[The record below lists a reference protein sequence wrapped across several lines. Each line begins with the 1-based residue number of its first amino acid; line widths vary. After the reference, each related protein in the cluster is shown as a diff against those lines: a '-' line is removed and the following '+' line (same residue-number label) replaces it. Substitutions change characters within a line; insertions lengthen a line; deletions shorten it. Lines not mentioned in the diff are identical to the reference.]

1 MNMQLFILKDSYPKN
16 VTIKNKDEKE
26 ERTYKNFNEFKS
38 DLPFLLTVSKT
49 NHVLLELDFR
59 KSRPIAASNI
69 YLILFNQRYTDLS
82 NYSSVN
88 FYEYNEN
95 DDLAKFDDLFL
106 EFLLKRT
113 YINAFDN
120 TKKIALDWISN
131 MESEKKNIAFMGEQL
146 IQLTLSNLFYDDSS
160 TIIDIQEITKEF
172 MTDEHYQLI
181 FDHYNLYRF
190 IKNRNQVIDINYM
203 KETINALIYAY
214 FKENNSFD
222 NLENI
227 LRFFIN
233 LINPNLLDFAIEN
246 EAYSNLA
253 KHLLITYNEGKE
265 EVTFKEIEQYSHHKL
280 DAKLLMGIYL
290 LEDYGFRFIKFD
302 FTQKLAKFKLFCN

>member
-1 MNMQLFILKDSYPKN
+1 MQLFILKNSYPKN
-16 VTIKNKDEKE
+16 VIIKNSNGNE
-26 ERTYKNFNEFKS
+26 ERAYKIFNEFKS
-38 DLPFLLTVSKT
+38 DLPFLLAASKT
-49 NHVLLELDFR
+49 NHVLLELDFC

-69 YLILFNQRYTDLS
+69 HLILFNQRYTDLS

-88 FYEYNEN
+88 FYDYNEK
-95 DDLAKFDDLFL
+95 DDLVKFDDLFL
-106 EFLLKRT
+106 EFLLKKT
-113 YINAFDN
+113 YINTFDN
-120 TKKIALDWISN
+120 TKRIALDLVSN
-131 MESEKKNIAFMGEQL
+131 MESERKNLAFMGEQL
-146 IQLTLSNLFYDDSS
+146 IQLTLSKLFYDDSS
-160 TIIDIQEITKEF
+160 SIIDIQEITKEF

-190 IKNRNQVIDINYM
+190 IKNSNQMIDTNYM

-222 NLENI
+222 NLENV

-233 LINPNLLDFAIEN
+233 LINQNLLDFTLEN

-253 KHLLITYNEGKE
+253 KYLLVAYNEGKE
-265 EVTFKEIEQYSHHKL
+265 EVTFKEIEQYSNHKL

-302 FTQKLAKFKLFCN
+302 FAQKLAKFKLFCN

>member
-1 MNMQLFILKDSYPKN
+1 MQLFILKNSYPKN
-16 VTIKNKDEKE
+16 VIIKNSNGNE
-26 ERTYKNFNEFKS
+26 ERTYKNFNEFKI
-38 DLPFLLTVSKT
+38 DLPFLLAVSKT

-131 MESEKKNIAFMGEQL
+131 MESERKSIAFIGEQL

-222 NLENI
+222 CLGNI

-233 LINPNLLDFAIEN
+233 LIDPNLLDFTLEK
-246 EAYSNLA
+246 EAYADLSRY
-253 KHLLITYNEGKE
+253 LLKAFNEGKE

-280 DAKLLMGIYL
+280 DAKLLMSIYL
-290 LEDYGFRFIKFD
+290 LKDYGFKFIKFD

>member
-1 MNMQLFILKDSYPKN
+1 MQLFILKNSYPKN
-16 VTIKNKDEKE
+16 VIIKNSDNNE

-38 DLPFLLTVSKT
+38 DLPFLLAVSKT

-59 KSRPIAASNI
+59 RSRPIATSNI
-69 YLILFNQRYTDLS
+69 HLILFNQRYTDLS

-88 FYEYNEN
+88 FYDYNEN

-113 YINAFDN
+113 YINVFDN
-120 TKKIALDWISN
+120 TKRIALDLVSN
-131 MESEKKNIAFMGEQL
+131 MESERKNLAFMGEQL
-146 IQLTLSNLFYDDSS
+146 IQLTLSKLFYDDSS
-160 TIIDIQEITKEF
+160 AIIDIQEITKEF

-222 NLENI
+222 CLENI

-233 LINPNLLDFAIEN
+233 LINPNLLDFTLEN

-253 KHLLITYNEGKE
+253 KYLLVAYNEGKE
-265 EVTFKEIEQYSHHKL
+265 EVTFKEIEHYSRHKL
-280 DAKLLMGIYL
+280 DAKLMMGIYL

>member
-1 MNMQLFILKDSYPKN
+1 MQLFILKNSYPKN
-16 VTIKNKDEKE
+16 VIIKNSNGNE
-26 ERTYKNFNEFKS
+26 ERTYKIFNEFKS
-38 DLPFLLTVSKT
+38 DLPFLLAASKT
-49 NHVLLELDFR
+49 NHVLLELDFC

-69 YLILFNQRYTDLS
+69 HLILFNQRYTDLS

-88 FYEYNEN
+88 FYDYNEK
-95 DDLAKFDDLFL
+95 DDLVKFDDLFL
-106 EFLLKRT
+106 EFLLKKT
-113 YINAFDN
+113 YINTFDN
-120 TKKIALDWISN
+120 TKRIALDLVSN
-131 MESEKKNIAFMGEQL
+131 MESERKNLAFIGEQL
-146 IQLTLSNLFYDDSS
+146 IQLTLSKLFYDDSS
-160 TIIDIQEITKEF
+160 SIIDIQEITKEF
-172 MTDEHYQLI
+172 MTDEHYQLV

-190 IKNRNQVIDINYM
+190 IKNSNQMIDTNYM

-222 NLENI
+222 SLENI

-233 LINPNLLDFAIEN
+233 LINPNLLDFTLEN

-253 KHLLITYNEGKE
+253 KYLLVAYNEGKE
-265 EVTFKEIEQYSHHKL
+265 EVTFKEIEQYSNHKL

-302 FTQKLAKFKLFCN
+302 FAQKLAKFKLFCN

>member
-1 MNMQLFILKDSYPKN
+1 MQLFILKNSYPKN
-16 VTIKNKDEKE
+16 VIIKNSNGNE
-26 ERTYKNFNEFKS
+26 ERTYKIFNEFKS
-38 DLPFLLTVSKT
+38 DLPFLLAASKT
-49 NHVLLELDFR
+49 NHVLLELDFC

-69 YLILFNQRYTDLS
+69 HLILFNQRYIDLS

-88 FYEYNEN
+88 FYDYNEN

-106 EFLLKRT
+106 EFLLKKT
-113 YINAFDN
+113 YINTFDN
-120 TKKIALDWISN
+120 TKRIALDLVSN
-131 MESEKKNIAFMGEQL
+131 MENKRKNLAFMGEQL
-146 IQLTLSNLFYDDSS
+146 IQLTLSKLFYDDSS
-160 TIIDIQEITKEF
+160 AIINIQELTKEF

-222 NLENI
+222 SLENV

-233 LINPNLLDFAIEN
+233 LINPNLLDFTLEN

-253 KHLLITYNEGKE
+253 KYLLVAYNEGKE
-265 EVTFKEIEQYSHHKL
+265 EVTFKEIEQYSNHKL
-280 DAKLLMGIYL
+280 NAKLLMGIYL

-302 FTQKLAKFKLFCN
+302 FAQKLAKFKLFCN

>member
-1 MNMQLFILKDSYPKN
+1 MQLFILKNSYPKN
-16 VTIKNKDEKE
+16 VIIKNSNGNE
-26 ERTYKNFNEFKS
+26 ERTYKIFNEFKS
-38 DLPFLLTVSKT
+38 DLPFLLAASKT
-49 NHVLLELDFR
+49 NHVLLELDFC

-69 YLILFNQRYTDLS
+69 HLILFNQRYTDLS

-88 FYEYNEN
+88 FYDYNEK
-95 DDLAKFDDLFL
+95 DDLVKFDDLFL
-106 EFLLKRT
+106 EFLLKKT
-113 YINAFDN
+113 YINTFDN
-120 TKKIALDWISN
+120 TKRISLDLVSN
-131 MESEKKNIAFMGEQL
+131 MESERKNLAFMGEQL
-146 IQLTLSNLFYDDSS
+146 IQLTLSKLFYDDSS
-160 TIIDIQEITKEF
+160 SIIDIQEITKEF

-181 FDHYNLYRF
+181 FDYYNLYRF
-190 IKNRNQVIDINYM
+190 IKNSNQMIDTNYM

-222 NLENI
+222 SLENI

-233 LINPNLLDFAIEN
+233 LINPNLLDFTLEN

-253 KHLLITYNEGKE
+253 KYLLVAYNEGKE
-265 EVTFKEIEQYSHHKL
+265 EVTFKEIEQYSNHEL

-302 FTQKLAKFKLFCN
+302 FAQKLAKFKLFCN

>member
-1 MNMQLFILKDSYPKN
+1 MQLFILKNSYPKN
-16 VTIKNKDEKE
+16 VIIKNSNGNE

-38 DLPFLLTVSKT
+38 DLPFLLALSKT

-59 KSRPIAASNI
+59 KSRPIATSNI
-69 YLILFNQRYTDLS
+69 YLVLFNQRYTDLS
-82 NYSSVN
+82 NYSNVN
-88 FYEYNEN
+88 FYDYDEN

-113 YINAFDN
+113 YINTFDN
-120 TKKIALDWISN
+120 TKKIALDWVSN
-131 MESEKKNIAFMGEQL
+131 MESERKNLAFMGEQL
-146 IQLTLSNLFYDDSS
+146 IQLTLSKLFYDDSS
-160 TIIDIQEITKEF
+160 AIIDIQEITKEF
-172 MTDEHYQLI
+172 MMDEHYQLI
-181 FDHYNLYRF
+181 FDYYNLYRF

-222 NLENI
+222 NLENV

-233 LINPNLLDFAIEN
+233 LINPNLLDFTFEK
-246 EAYSNLA
+246 EAYSDLA
-253 KHLLITYNEGKE
+253 QYLLKAFNEGKE
-265 EVTFKEIEQYSHHKL
+265 EVTFKEIEQYSNHQL

-302 FTQKLAKFKLFCN
+302 FAQKLAKFKLFCN

>member
-1 MNMQLFILKDSYPKN
+1 MQLFILRDSYPKN
-16 VTIKNKDEKE
+16 VIIKNSNGNE

-38 DLPFLLTVSKT
+38 DLPFLLAVSKT

-59 KSRPIAASNI
+59 RSRPIATSNI

-113 YINAFDN
+113 YINVFDN

-146 IQLTLSNLFYDDSS
+146 IQFTLSNLFYDDSTS
-160 TIIDIQEITKEF
+160 IIDIQEITKEF

-222 NLENI
+222 NLENV

-233 LINPNLLDFAIEN
+233 LINPNLLDFTFEK
-246 EAYSNLA
+246 EAYSDLA
-253 KHLLITYNEGKE
+253 QYLLKAFNEGKE
-265 EVTFKEIEQYSHHKL
+265 EVTFKEIEQYSNHQL

-302 FTQKLAKFKLFCN
+302 FAQKLAKFKLFCN

>member
-1 MNMQLFILKDSYPKN
+1 MQLFILKNSYPKN
-16 VTIKNKDEKE
+16 VIIKNSNGNE

-38 DLPFLLTVSKT
+38 DLPFLLALSKT

-69 YLILFNQRYTDLS
+69 YLILFNQRYTNLS
-82 NYSSVN
+82 SYSSVN
-88 FYEYNEN
+88 FYDYDEN
-95 DDLAKFDDLFL
+95 NDLVKFDDLFL
-106 EFLLKRT
+106 EFLLKKT

-120 TKKIALDWISN
+120 TKKIALDWVSN
-131 MESEKKNIAFMGEQL
+131 MESERKNIAFMGEQL
-146 IQLTLSNLFYDDSS
+146 IQLTLSKLFYDDSS
-160 TIIDIQEITKEF
+160 AIIDIQEITKEF

-181 FDHYNLYRF
+181 FDYYNLYRF

-222 NLENI
+222 NLENV

-233 LINPNLLDFAIEN
+233 LINPNLLDFTLEK
-246 EAYSNLA
+246 EAYSDLA
-253 KHLLITYNEGKE
+253 QYLLVAYNEGKE
-265 EVTFKEIEQYSHHKL
+265 EVTFKEIEQYSNHKL

-302 FTQKLAKFKLFCN
+302 FTQKITKFKLFCN

>member
-1 MNMQLFILKDSYPKN
+1 MQLFILKNSYPKN
-16 VTIKNKDEKE
+16 VIIKNSNGNE
-26 ERTYKNFNEFKS
+26 ERTYKIFNEFKS
-38 DLPFLLTVSKT
+38 DLPFLLAASKT
-49 NHVLLELDFR
+49 NHVLLELDFC

-69 YLILFNQRYTDLS
+69 HLILFNQRYTDLS

-88 FYEYNEN
+88 FYDYNEK
-95 DDLAKFDDLFL
+95 DDLVKFDDLFL
-106 EFLLKRT
+106 EFLLKKT
-113 YINAFDN
+113 YINTFDN
-120 TKKIALDWISN
+120 TKRIALDLVSN
-131 MESEKKNIAFMGEQL
+131 MESERKNLAFMGEQL
-146 IQLTLSNLFYDDSS
+146 IQLTLSKLFYDDSS
-160 TIIDIQEITKEF
+160 SIIDIQEITKEF

-190 IKNRNQVIDINYM
+190 IKNSNQMIDTNYM

-222 NLENI
+222 NLENV

-233 LINPNLLDFAIEN
+233 LINQNLLDFTLEN

-253 KHLLITYNEGKE
+253 KYLLVAYNEGKE
-265 EVTFKEIEQYSHHKL
+265 EVTFKEIEQYSNHKL
-280 DAKLLMGIYL
+280 DAKLLIGIYL

-302 FTQKLAKFKLFCN
+302 FAQKLAKFKLFYN

>member
-1 MNMQLFILKDSYPKN
+1 MQLFILKNSYPKN
-16 VTIKNKDEKE
+16 VIIKNSNGNE
-26 ERTYKNFNEFKS
+26 ERTYKNFNEFKI
-38 DLPFLLTVSKT
+38 DLPFLLAVSKT

-113 YINAFDN
+113 YINDFDN

-131 MESEKKNIAFMGEQL
+131 MESERKSIAFIGEQL

-172 MTDEHYQLI
+172 EKDEHYQLI

-222 NLENI
+222 CLGNI

-233 LINPNLLDFAIEN
+233 LIDPNLLDFTLEK
-246 EAYSNLA
+246 EAYADLSRY
-253 KHLLITYNEGKE
+253 LLKAFNEGKE

-280 DAKLLMGIYL
+280 DAKLLMSIYL
-290 LEDYGFRFIKFD
+290 LKDYGFKFIKFD